1 MDNRKLSSKLQMS
14 ERRSSTI
21 CAVIERPDH
30 HCGNA
35 LVLLCLWTDVFFF
48 VSQGEVGLPGLQ
60 GPPGDYGPIG
70 PEGPIGAKGL
80 HGDPGFPGA
89 EGPKGIRVG
98 NVKVIFI
105 VVWWQLVTKISLMA
119 TN

>member
-1 MDNRKLSSKLQMS
+1 M
-14 ERRSSTI
+14 RSSSGLI
-21 CAVIERPDH
+21 IIVAMPLFYCA
-30 HCGNA
+30 CG
-35 LVLLCLWTDVFFF
+35 LMCFF

-105 VVWWQLVTKISLMA
+105 VVCWQLVTKMLDGHELEIAHVCTTLFCVCDS
-119 TN
+119 